1 MESSYA
7 HGVSSLPLI
16 GKTIG
21 DLFDETAAQY
31 ADRDALIS
39 VFEGQRLSYAGLREA
54 VDQVARALMA
64 LGVQKGERVG
74 IWSGNCAAWVLV
86 QFATAKIGAVLVNIN
101 PAYRL
106 YELEF

>member
-1 MESSYA
+1 MQLSYA
-7 HGVSSLPLI
+7 HGVSTVPLI

-21 DLFDETAAQY
+21 DLFDEMAAQY

-39 VFEGQRLSYAGLREA
+39 VFEGQRWSYAAMREE

-64 LGVQKGERVG
+64 LGVQKGDRIG

-106 YELEF
+106 